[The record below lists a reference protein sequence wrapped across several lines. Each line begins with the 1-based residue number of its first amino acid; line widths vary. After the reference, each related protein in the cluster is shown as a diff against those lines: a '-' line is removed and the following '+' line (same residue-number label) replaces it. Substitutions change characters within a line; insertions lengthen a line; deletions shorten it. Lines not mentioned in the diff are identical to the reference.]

1 MLLKRQPVT
10 QVPIPFDGLGA
21 AGGAIS
27 GLGSSINLV
36 FGGSG
41 IVPAAILAIVLNLL
55 IPKSHEDH
63 AEEEAAAHIA
73 ELKA

>member
-1 MLLKRQPVT
+1 MLLKRQPLT
-10 QVPIPFDGLGA
+10 QVPIPFGGLGA
-21 AGGAIS
+21 TGGAIS
-27 GLGSSINLV
+27 GLGSSINLA

-63 AEEEAAAHIA
+63 AAEEAAAHMA